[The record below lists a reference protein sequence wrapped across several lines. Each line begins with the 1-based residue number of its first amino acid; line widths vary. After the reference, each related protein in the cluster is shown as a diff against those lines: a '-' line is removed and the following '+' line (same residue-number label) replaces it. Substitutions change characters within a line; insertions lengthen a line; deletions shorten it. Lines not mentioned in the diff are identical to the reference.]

1 MLNYFPKYFSK
12 TAIGL
17 YILLIFTTQLIFIGR
32 GLPILPILFGIFQVV
47 GFFYFTYYLSVK
59 WINKTPENL
68 KKNLFRYSFIIRSFY
83 VLASYYFYIYMTDQP
98 FAFAAADSIGYHNE
112 ATYYANLLKSGMLWE
127 HLQGLHAI
135 SDTGYSVYL
144 SVIYFITGN
153 NILIVRILKA
163 FLSAYTAVFIYRIA
177 YRNFGESVGRI
188 TGIMAMLLP
197 NFIYYTGIHLKE
209 TEMLFL
215 TMAFTDRA
223 DYVLKANKISLKNL
237 LITLSMGFGLFF
249 FRTVLAVPALFSFL
263 SGILIAKSRYNSLQK
278 RITIVIIFVVFAAL
292 VTGSTLVN
300 EISQYWGGR
309 TTNQELGMASR
320 HIDIGSKFVKYARTS
335 IFAPVILFAPFP
347 TLVNIHTQQNIMLIN
362 GAYYTRNIYAFFIL
376 IALYFIYKERSYR
389 KHFFILSFM
398 LTYLAVL
405 AASTFALSE
414 RFHLPALPF
423 LIIFSSYGITKLN
436 KLNSRFYVPYLVLI
450 FIIII
455 AWNWI
460 KLSSR
465 GL

>member
-1 MLNYFPKYFSK
+1 MLNYFPKYYSK

-17 YILLIFTTQLIFIGR
+17 YVLLIITTQLVFLGKA
-32 GLPILPILFGIFQVV
+32 LPVLPLLFGIIQVG
-47 GFFYFTYYLSVK
+47 GFFYFTYYFSTRWV
-59 WINKTPENL
+59 NKPSKILTKLIL
-68 KKNLFRYSFIIRSFY
+68 KYSFVIRLIY
-83 VLASYYFYIYMTDQP
+83 VFVSYYFYIYMTGQP

-112 ATYYANLLKSGMLWE
+112 ATYYAGLLELGELRE
-127 HLQGLHAI
+127 HLQELHAV
-135 SDTGYSVYL
+135 SDTGYSIYL

-163 FLSAYTAVFIYRIA
+163 FLSAYTAVFIYKIA
-177 YRNFGESVGRI
+177 YRNFGESAGRI
-188 TGIMAMLLP
+188 AGIMAMLLP
-197 NFIYYTGIHLKE
+197 NFIYYTGMHLKE

-215 TMAFTDRA
+215 TMAFAERA
-223 DYVLKANKISLKNL
+223 DYILKANKIRLKNL
-237 LITLSMGFGLFF
+237 LITLLMGFGLFF
-249 FRTVLAVPALFSFL
+249 FRTVLAVPALFSFFAA
-263 SGILIAKSRYNSLQK
+263 ILISKGRYNTLQK
-278 RITIVIIFVVFAAL
+278 RIKIVTIFVVFAAL
-292 VTGSTLVN
+292 VTSSTLVN
-300 EISQYWGGR
+300 EISQYWGER

-320 HIDIGSKFVKYARTS
+320 HIDVGSQFIKYARTS

-347 TLVNIHTQQNIMLIN
+347 TLVNIPAQQNIMLIN

-389 KHFFILSFM
+389 KHFFIISFM
-398 LTYLAVL
+398 LTYLAIL

-423 LIIFSSYGITKLN
+423 LIIFSAYGITKIN
-436 KLNSRFYVPYLVLI
+436 KSNSKLYIPYIVFI
-450 FIIII
+450 FLIIIV
-455 AWNWI
+455 WNWI